1 MSYTEERAALF
12 NDYASTLFEEYAA
25 AYQEKETIYL
35 RGTRLLRIRVLNNL
49 VEMMNKQLKEKMDH
63 LLQEC
68 KQKAEAQ
75 HGDLQ
80 ARLNTIYHEHIVR
93 FRHQYFDLP
102 SDQT

>member
-25 AYQEKETIYL
+25 AYQEKEAIYL

-63 LLQEC
+63 LLQALSELLDLDAAPER
-68 KQKAEAQ
+68 KRQ
-75 HGDLQ
+75 HG
-80 ARLNTIYHEHIVR
+80 
-93 FRHQYFDLP
+93 
-102 SDQT
+102 